1 MVEKLPDIITPPNPG
16 PLESVDELP
25 SATTY
30 YDGSLHLNVAQ
41 IDCHVISVP
50 GDCVKQT
57 VCGKKIKFLYDS
69 LFHCYFFIT
78 IIKGGV
84 DKLVVV

>member
-1 MVEKLPDIITPPNPG
+1 MVERLPDILTPPKQG

-25 SATTY
+25 SASTY

-57 VCGKKIKFLYDS
+57 VCGIEKKF
-69 LFHCYFFIT
+69 
-78 IIKGGV
+78 
-84 DKLVVV
+84 

>member
-1 MVEKLPDIITPPNPG
+1 MVEKLPDIVTPPSPG

-41 IDCHVISVP
+41 IDCHIVNVP
-50 GDCVKQT
+50 GDCVKQS
-57 VCGKKIKFLYDS
+57 VCGINIDYGASILNNFGK
-69 LFHCYFFIT
+69 
-78 IIKGGV
+78 
-84 DKLVVV
+84 

>member
-1 MVEKLPDIITPPNPG
+1 MVEKLPDIVTPPTPG
-16 PLESVDELP
+16 PLESVDEVA

-41 IDCHVISVP
+41 IDCHIINVP

-57 VCGKKIKFLYDS
+57 VCGKKYSESNRIEF
-69 LFHCYFFIT
+69 
-78 IIKGGV
+78 
-84 DKLVVV
+84 